1 MKLKSI
7 TRVSPKDNGFF
18 NDDRLFKVYKPKRM
32 NVWTVH
38 KRFGSKAEYRILSD
52 VKTDVAA
59 AQVTKVIHAAILRIR
74 APVGIII

>member
-1 MKLKSI
+1 
-7 TRVSPKDNGFF
+7 
-18 NDDRLFKVYKPKRM
+18 M